1 MGRSGAG
8 WGDDWERDGG
18 RSARGGHGDPRGLSA
33 SQISSALREAQ
44 QLQQD
49 GRVDEAI
56 GLCED
61 LLDQGV
67 DRSDARYFLGW
78 LYQETERWDDAA
90 DQFQML
96 LSDPDYVLSC
106 FYALGQCARAVGNVQ
121 EAAQFFDEAVDRVN
135 LDELTREE
143 SDQLLQLCQEAAE
156 AHREMGDPQ
165 GAETVYSALLGFLR
179 SRGWREQAEEIERL
193 MAESGGPVP
202 PQPRRRTGIPSQRIG
217 SNMPQR
223 AAAPGR
229 AFPPRQGAAG
239 MQPPAAMP
247 QASFSSAMP
256 GVSAQVGA
264 VGQMPPAG
272 MPDAYSASALAQAM
286 TTGDP
291 LDDLIASFSRE
302 PGSMRRAGL
311 PNLPEPQRTQVG
323 NAVREVGNYVA
334 HGLLT
339 AAIEECL
346 RIIEL
351 APQYL
356 DVHLMMGEIYV
367 RQGKIEQAIA
377 KYAILVDTF
386 LVNGRVDEAIATYRR
401 ILQLEPNNLT
411 YRVKLIDLLTR
422 QGRAEEVLE
431 ERMAAADS
439 YLRLGYADRAIQ
451 EYEQALVSHPGNT
464 DLRLNYAQALMRAGK
479 GPQAIGEYQRVL
491 QVEPNN
497 VKALCRYQAALAMG
511 AGGAG
516 APATSRATALET
528 LGRLLKTMRLE
539 GMRGADDVVREYQQA
554 LEYGPASADL
564 RYALGQVYLAAGR
577 PQEAQDAFQQMA
589 NAPGMEVL
597 ARFAEGQALLSMGD
611 ANGAAQAVR
620 ALEEASAAARR
631 SAPEPT
637 VWAARPRVEGEDR
650 LAPDLEISMLLAK
663 AYQLAGQV
671 GKMQATLDE
680 VKGARGYGDEVYR
693 ALAEISAKQG
703 DPQGQLREYAQLV
716 RHYRA
721 NKMVENAV
729 TVLREMIRIAPEDP
743 TIHSELAEI
752 FTARGLLDEGLAEMG
767 QVAEIHVRH
776 GQLAEGAGVYQ
787 RMADISWEMGN
798 RDNAIAL
805 LYQAI
810 GYAPEDMLLR
820 RTLVQYCL
828 LIPRLQEAAQQ
839 QQQIA
844 EYYYKSRQTKDAV
857 EALQQLIA
865 LDKQN
870 VSAYEMLGQTYAA
883 VGEYPQAERV
893 YRNLARIDPT
903 SELARARLQ
912 ELQSMR
918 ARG

>member
-1 MGRSGAG
+1 
-8 WGDDWERDGG
+8 
-18 RSARGGHGDPRGLSA
+18 
-33 SQISSALREAQ
+33 
-44 QLQQD
+44 
-49 GRVDEAI
+49 
-56 GLCED
+56 
-61 LLDQGV
+61 
-67 DRSDARYFLGW
+67 
-78 LYQETERWDDAA
+78 
-90 DQFQML
+90 
-96 LSDPDYVLSC
+96 
-106 FYALGQCARAVGNVQ
+106 
-121 EAAQFFDEAVDRVN
+121 
-135 LDELTREE
+135 
-143 SDQLLQLCQEAAE
+143 
-156 AHREMGDPQ
+156 
-165 GAETVYSALLGFLR
+165 
-179 SRGWREQAEEIERL
+179 
-193 MAESGGPVP
+193 
-202 PQPRRRTGIPSQRIG
+202 
-217 SNMPQR
+217 
-223 AAAPGR
+223 
-229 AFPPRQGAAG
+229 
-239 MQPPAAMP
+239 
-247 QASFSSAMP
+247 
-256 GVSAQVGA
+256 
-264 VGQMPPAG
+264 
-272 MPDAYSASALAQAM
+272 
-286 TTGDP
+286 
-291 LDDLIASFSRE
+291 
-302 PGSMRRAGL
+302 
-311 PNLPEPQRTQVG
+311 
-323 NAVREVGNYVA
+323 VA

-346 RIIEL
+346 RIIEI

-422 QGRAEEVLE
+422 QGRADEVLE

-451 EYEQALVSHPGNT
+451 EYEQALLSHPANST
-464 DLRLNYAQALMRAGK
+464 LRLNYAQALLRAGK
-479 GPQAIGEYQRVL
+479 GAQAIGEYQRVL
-491 QVEPNN
+491 QAEPGN
-497 VKALCRYQAALAMG
+497 VLALCRYQVALALN
-511 AGGAG
+511 AG
-516 APATSRATALET
+516 AAGAAGTARATALET

-539 GMRGADDVVREYQQA
+539 AMRGADEVVREYQQA
-554 LEYGPASADL
+554 LEFSPTSADL

-577 PQEAQDAFQQMA
+577 PHEAQDAFQQTA
-589 NAPGMEVL
+589 SAPGMEVL
-597 ARFAEGQALLSMGD
+597 ARFAEGQALLSLGD
-611 ANGAAQAVR
+611 PNGAAQAVR

-631 SAPEPT
+631 SPPEPT
-637 VWAARPRVEGEDR
+637 VWASRPRADGEDR

-680 VKGARGYGDEVYR
+680 LKGTRGYGDEVYR

-703 DPQGQLREYAQLV
+703 DPQGQLREYALLV
-716 RHYRA
+716 RHYRT
-721 NKMVENAV
+721 NKQVESAI
-729 TVLREMIRIAPEDP
+729 TVLREMIRVAPDDP
-743 TIHSELAEI
+743 TIHGELAEI
-752 FTARGLLDEGLAEMG
+752 FIARGLLDEGLAELG
-767 QVAEIHVRH
+767 QVAEIQVRH
-776 GQLAEGAGVYQ
+776 GQLPEGATVYQ
-787 RMADISWEMGN
+787 RMGDISWEMGN

-810 GYAPEDMLLR
+810 GYAPEDMVIR

-844 EYYYKSRQTKDAV
+844 EYYYKSRKTKDAV

-870 VSAYEMLGQTYAA
+870 ISAYEMLGQTYAA

-918 ARG
+918 TRG